1 MMAQDMF
8 EENKVL
14 RKELDGVRS
23 LIERWIPHMTS
34 QMHDV
39 DKMRE
44 EFEEGVQSLPSSE
57 IDEEEEACEEC
68 GWWKPQ
74 CKCEEKKNG

>member
-1 MMAQDMF
+1 MMAQDMY

-14 RKELDGVRS
+14 QSEIDALKS

-39 DKMRE
+39 DKMRDD
-44 EFEEGVQSLPSSE
+44 FEEVVQSLPSSE
-57 IDEEEEACEEC
+57 IDEEDDDA
-68 GWWKPQ
+68 
-74 CKCEEKKNG
+74 